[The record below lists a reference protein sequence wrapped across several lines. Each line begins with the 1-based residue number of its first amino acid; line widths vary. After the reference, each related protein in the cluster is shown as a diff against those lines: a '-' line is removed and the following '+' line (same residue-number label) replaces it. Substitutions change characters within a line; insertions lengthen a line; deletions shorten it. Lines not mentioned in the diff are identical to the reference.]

1 MKFIGQRF
9 SLKYESTLLNQV
21 AIRVDYLD
29 VSSNRFTAPCQIH
42 IESAVK
48 QFFFSIPKPFLW
60 MLVFREAVGKRLGLK
75 TAKGKKETLKEI
87 ELFTGQVGDKIA
99 LFEVWS
105 RSEKEILTGQ
115 RDKHLDFVL
124 SFHLDKIDERY
135 TLHLITAV
143 QLNSR
148 LGRIYFYLVK
158 PIHKLLMPI
167 LAKRLSGQLASSC
180 QHRTNIP

>member
-1 MKFIGQRF
+1 MKLPWQRF
-9 SLKYESTLLNQV
+9 SLKDKSTLLNQV
-21 AIRVDYLD
+21 DLRVDYMD
-29 VSSNRFTAPCQIH
+29 VSSNNFTAPCQVH

-60 MLVFREAVGKRLGLK
+60 MLAFREVVGKQLGLK

-124 SFHLDKIDERY
+124 SFRLDNIDENY

-143 QLNSR
+143 QLKSR

-167 LAKRLSGQLASSC
+167 LVKRLSGQLTSSC
-180 QHRTNIP
+180 